1 MSNGGDAERRKVANE
16 LAEENPPFYITL
28 LHAFLYSMFFIYDL
42 VVEIPFQMFANPK
55 EKREASDRVKARPVI
70 EGDPTSDWRNVET
83 IDGDLLSNAFKCETL
98 GDLWDKS
105 VKKYG
110 DNACMGVRE
119 LLEFEEQRKD
129 GKTFQKLHLGEYEFE
144 TYEEV
149 NETINGVVQGLLS
162 HGLQKGDNVMIFA
175 ETRPEWMQTAF
186 ACFKCGLPLSTVYA
200 TLGEEAVAYAINE
213 VEPKVLFT
221 TRALLPKV
229 AKALKDV
236 ESVETVIYFKE
247 PHKPE
252 DDDGFATPDQKKAF
266 KKLDKKLESFDA
278 LVDIAGGGNRQY
290 EKPKTDDLAV
300 LMYTSG
306 TTGNPKGVMLS
317 HRNIL
322 AATGAQEAVFQIA
335 EDDVF
340 IGYLPLAHIF
350 ELCAELI
357 LLAKGARIGYSSA
370 QTLFDRAPKI
380 KKGTKGDCAMLQPTL
395 MTCVPA
401 VMDRIFKAVTDE
413 LKSKPL
419 VFREAFRVCYE
430 RKRARYEDGYSS
442 PIMNTVVFNKIR
454 SMLGGHITRML
465 SGGAPLNAETQRF
478 MNITFC
484 VPVLQGYG
492 LTETCAGATV
502 MDPADLN
509 CGSVGPPIQCCEI
522 RLREWKDAS
531 YSPQNDPPQGEILIH
546 GDHVSSGY
554 FKNEEKTNE
563 DFITLNGKR
572 YFATGDIGEFRADGS
587 LKIIDRK
594 KDLVKPAH
602 GEYISLGK
610 VETTLLTNPLVDNIC
625 IYADSDHDK
634 LLALVVVKAVAEEL
648 KKSSSKLHKN
658 EVPELVVLCHEPWT
672 PANGLL
678 TEALK
683 LKRKNI
689 EKEYKEAIAKAYG
702 DSK

>member
-28 LHAFLYSMFFIYDL
+28 LHGFLYSMFFIYDL

-83 IDGDLLSNAFKCETL
+83 LDGDLLSNAFKCETL

-290 EKPKTDDLAV
+290 EKPKTDDLA
-300 LMYTSG
+300 
-306 TTGNPKGVMLS
+306 
-317 HRNIL
+317 
-322 AATGAQEAVFQIA
+322 
-335 EDDVF
+335 
-340 IGYLPLAHIF
+340 
-350 ELCAELI
+350 LCAELI

-413 LKSKPL
+413 LKTKPL

-454 SMLGGHITRML
+454 SMLGGHLQRIL

-478 MNITFC
+478 INICFC
-484 VPVLQGYG
+484 CPVLQGYG
-492 LTETCAGATV
+492 LTETCAGATA
-502 MDPADLN
+502 MDMADLN

-522 RLREWKDAS
+522 RLREWKDAG

-634 LLALVVVKAVAEEL
+634 LLALVVPNEKNLKSLAQEKGVDGDWKKICEDEKVVKAVAEEL

-689 EKEYKEAIAKAYG
+689 EKEYKEAIQHAYG